1 MNLATP
7 ILIFHLSEDFRSL
20 LRDMLGKHGFFHV
33 LEATSAEEVQNVMKK
48 EGSSLFLLMQGD
60 LLNESIMSK
69 LKANKNFLVFVQ
81 QEENKTLS
89 LAARLGLSH
98 LVTFPFSSQSL
109 LQKIKSIVQ

>member
-33 LEATSAEEVQNVMKK
+33 LEATNEEEVQNVIKK
-48 EGSSLFLLMQGD
+48 EGPSVFLLMQAD
-60 LLNESIMSK
+60 LLNEDIIGK
-69 LKANKNFLVFVQ
+69 LKVNKNFLVFVQ

-98 LVTFPFSSQSL
+98 LMTFPFSSQTL